1 MTPSAIS
8 VQAFTRRFGTTT
20 AVDNLSFDVAPGA
33 ICGVVGPNGAG
44 KSTTF
49 RTVCGL
55 LRPSS
60 GAVTVLGR
68 DVATD
73 PATVA
78 SCVGLLPETPHF
90 YPYMTG
96 EANLRAIAGMSP
108 AATASERLVELLELL
123 GLSKGARQ

>member
-1 MTPSAIS
+1 MSAIS
-8 VQAFTRRFGTTT
+8 VTGFTRRFGKTV

-55 LRPSS
+55 LRPSA
-60 GAVTVLGR
+60 GTITVLGR
-68 DVATD
+68 DLSNDSRA
-73 PATVA
+73 VA

-90 YPYMTG
+90 YPYMSG
-96 EANLRAIAGMSP
+96 EANLRALAAMSP
-108 AATASERLVELLELL
+108 AEIPDSRCLELMATEIRNL
-123 GLSKGARQ
+123 CRAH